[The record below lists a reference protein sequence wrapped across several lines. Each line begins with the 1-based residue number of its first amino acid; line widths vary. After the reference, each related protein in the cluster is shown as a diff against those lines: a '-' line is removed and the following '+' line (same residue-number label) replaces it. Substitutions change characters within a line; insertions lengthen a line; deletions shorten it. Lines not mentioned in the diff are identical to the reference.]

1 MKNIGIKLSKA
12 FKRISLVDRFLM
24 LIMIILFIQ
33 SAYALFAH
41 EAVSQDASTIDTII
55 RTSAAAIF
63 GYFLSSNFMKLHAS
77 PAPQNTQNEAMQ
89 VSASAAEAAAEG
101 EVKCQI
107 GFTAGSA
114 SNIEVGK
121 AAIDEPPADASVHCD
136 KIQVIVISVIGI
148 FSLILL
154 LILRNFAQITPQ
166 SAATVSQ
173 LRDFISSCVGFLVS
187 CGKRQ

>member
-24 LIMIILFIQ
+24 LMMFILFIQ

-77 PAPQNTQNEAMQ
+77 PAPQNTQNEA
-89 VSASAAEAAAEG
+89 VHSPLPAETTEG
-101 EVKCQI
+101 GVKCQI
-107 GFTAGSA
+107 GFTAGGA